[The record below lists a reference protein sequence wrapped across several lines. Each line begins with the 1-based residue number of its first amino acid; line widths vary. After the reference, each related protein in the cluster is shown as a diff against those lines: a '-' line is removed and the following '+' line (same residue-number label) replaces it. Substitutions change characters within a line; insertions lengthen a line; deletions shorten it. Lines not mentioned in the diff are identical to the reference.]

1 MRLRVALDAR
11 KLTDYGIGTYLRHL
25 IQGLAD
31 RQDVELRLLVRE
43 DHVERARSLAPAARI
58 TDLAAR
64 GYSAAELYQ
73 LPLALWRERVDLVH
87 IPHYVVPPLLPR
99 PVVATVHD
107 VIQLFYPPRHHQQLA
122 LLYLRVMMR
131 SALRRARRVITVSR
145 ASRVDLV
152 HLFGADAGRL
162 VVVPNGVDPA
172 LGERPGREALEG
184 LKEEYSLRPPLI
196 LAVGNDKPHKNL
208 EMVLRAFHLAV
219 LEHKVPGQLVF
230 VGGPGANGRLA
241 ERARRL
247 GLERRVRLLGR
258 VPRQQLWGLYHLSS
272 VLLHVALYEGFGLPI
287 LEAMRAGLPV
297 ITANLGAMR
306 ELGEGVARLVNP
318 MDVNEVVRALEQ
330 VLVDD
335 PMRRRMVEAGRKRA
349 ETMTWRRTVDGTV
362 AAYRQALGE
371 A

>member
-1 MRLRVALDAR
+1 MALDAR

-25 IQGLAD
+25 VQGLAE

-43 DHVERARSLAPAARI
+43 DHLERARSLAPDAAI

-73 LPLALWRERVDLVH
+73 VPVALWRDKVDLVH

-107 VIQLFYPPRHHQQLA
+107 VIQLFYPPRQRQQLA
-122 LLYLRVMMR
+122 LLYLRMMMR
-131 SALRRARRVITVSR
+131 GALKRARRVITVSR
-145 ASRVDLV
+145 ASRADLI
-152 HLFGADAGRL
+152 HLFGADPRRT
-162 VVVPNGVDPA
+162 VVVPNGVDPG
-172 LGERPGREALEG
+172 LGERPPRDVMEG
-184 LKEEYSLRPPLI
+184 LKELYGLRPPLV

-208 EMVLRAFHLAV
+208 DMVLRAFHLAV
-219 LEHKVPGQLVF
+219 LTQRVPGQLVL
-230 VGGPGANGRLA
+230 VGGVEAGGVLA
-241 ERARRL
+241 RRARRL
-247 GLERRVRLLGR
+247 GLEDRVRVLGR
-258 VPRQQLWGLYHLSS
+258 IPRQHLWTLYHVASM
-272 VLLHVALYEGFGLPI
+272 LLHVALYEGFGLPI

-297 ITANLGAMR
+297 VTANQGAMR

-318 MDVNEVVRALEQ
+318 LDVDEVARAVAQ

-335 PMRRRMVEAGRKRA
+335 PLRRRMVEAGRKRA

-362 AAYRQALGE
+362 TAYRQALGE